1 MKHLFF
7 CFLLFVLVSI
17 SCKKEYNSNDNN
29 SGEQYFLPDSIH
41 SFSFKT
47 NTDSTFSGRSNFSYD
62 SKGNATK
69 RVTLHIDPLLKIW
82 VGHKYEYEFNDFG
95 SETMNVDYRWGSNN
109 QWIISSKTIN
119 SYNSSNQLIKKE
131 SFIFNSNGT
140 IDSGSKS
147 EYTLN
152 TVGIVTN
159 EIVYTWDR
167 LENKWIISGKVD
179 YITDSSGFQVS
190 YDSYKWD
197 KSAGIWVIS
206 RMGKFETD
214 LKGNITQR
222 VDHILY
228 DWSDTWSVDSILYKY
243 DSNGN
248 EISNEIY
255 IDGINGD
262 FSSKDK
268 IDHSFTSDGKL
279 SSVTYYNLVLSSIPL
294 NQSNYTYNTGGALS
308 SILFYSSYRL
318 NSLQPYDRT
327 DFLYN
332 SEGKLTYK
340 VNRLMES
347 SKKKVKSAIYFSS
360 RHNKPSLGINVNDI
374 TWW

>member
-1 MKHLFF
+1 MIFF
-7 CFLLFVLVSI
+7 I
-17 SCKKEYNSNDNN
+17 SCKKENNSNDVI
-29 SGEQYFLPDSIH
+29 SGEYCFLPDSIH
-41 SFSFKT
+41 AYEFKT
-47 NTDSTFSGRSNFSYD
+47 STDSTLSGRSNFSYD
-62 SKGNATK
+62 SKGNVTK
-69 RVTLHIDPLLKIW
+69 KVKLYIDPLLKIW
-82 VGHKYEYEFNDFG
+82 IGHKYEYEFNDFG

-159 EIVYTWDR
+159 EIVYTWDK

-248 EISNEIY
+248 EISNELY
-255 IDGINGD
+255 LDRENGD
-262 FSSKDK
+262 YFSKDK
-268 IDHSFTSDGKL
+268 IDHNYYANGNL
-279 SSVTYYNLVLSSIPL
+279 LSVTYYYWNYGFVPLTLLEYVYNSNGDLSSL
-294 NQSNYTYNTGGALS
+294 LR
-308 SILFYSSYRL
+308 YSSYRL

-327 DFLYN
+327 DYLYD
-332 SEGKLTYK
+332 SEGMLTYGINYL
-340 VNRLMES
+340 VDS
-347 SKKKVKSAIYFSS
+347 SKKKIRSAIYFSS
-360 RHNKPSLGINVNDI
+360 KHNKTGSGVNVNNI